1 MSDSLA
7 RLRPSLG
14 PPLVVG
20 LRVTGLEDR
29 VMSGPGDLAS
39 VLTGVSS
46 LASRSSSGLM
56 GWRLPRMA

>member
-14 PPLVVG
+14 PLLVAG
-20 LRVTGLEDR
+20 LRVTGPEVRL
-29 VMSGPGDLAS
+29 MSGLAS
-39 VLTGVSS
+39 VLTCVRS